1 MYRLIGISL
10 TTLLAIGLL
19 LVAAVLPVAAQDEE
33 CALTVEPATAPA
45 GAQFVLG
52 GTGYTPEQLI
62 LERGSAQPVAFDL
75 NLGDADPFEIPIG
88 SKTGDEGLWQAV
100 VVDTDTGCHAGV
112 EFRVTLQPTDML
124 DDLLATGA
132 GELPISL
139 YLLVIV
145 GGFGAGTLIARYARA
160 HA

>member
-1 MYRLIGISL
+1 MYRLIGISM
-10 TTLLAIGLL
+10 TTLLALGLL
-19 LVAAVLPVAAQDEE
+19 FAAAVLPVAAQDEQ
-33 CALTVEPATAPA
+33 CVLTVEPAEAPA

-62 LERGSAQPVAFDL
+62 LERGSAEAVTFDL
-75 NLGDADPFEIPIG
+75 DLGDADPFEIPIG
-88 SKTGDEGLWQAV
+88 SKTGDEGLWQAI
-100 VVDTDTGCHAGV
+100 VVDTDTGCRAGA
-112 EFRVTLQPTDML
+112 EFRVTLQPTDMV
-124 DDLLATGA
+124 DDLLATPV
-132 GELPISL
+132 GELPIAL